1 MHYLDRLDFVYF
13 LLPAL
18 MSFVCVYI
26 CNNIKVPSEKRSEK
40 GQ

>member
-13 LLPAL
+13 FLPAL

-26 CNNIKVPSEKRSEK
+26 CNNVKLPSAKRPEK
-40 GQ
+40 GE

>member
-18 MSFVCVYI
+18 LSFVCVYI
-26 CNNIKVPSEKRSEK
+26 CNNVKMPSTTKKSEEE
-40 GQ
+40 